1 MDLGR
6 LNYLRHTEG
15 NMISKGECSG
25 DSVTKMYKMSKKILS
40 EVLGHYKDYSKFI
53 DLQQQNKRVGGKS
66 FSEFQYLIEKRVDR
80 IKGEKKLER
89 IESHIDNSDF
99 INAVKE
105 ILR

>member
-1 MDLGR
+1 MDSGR

-15 NMISKGECSG
+15 HRVSHGECSG
-25 DSVTKMYKMSKKILS
+25 DSVTKMYKMSKKIID
-40 EVLGHYKDYSKFI
+40 EVIGYYKDYSKFI

-66 FSEFQYLIEKRVDR
+66 FTDFQYLIEKRVDR